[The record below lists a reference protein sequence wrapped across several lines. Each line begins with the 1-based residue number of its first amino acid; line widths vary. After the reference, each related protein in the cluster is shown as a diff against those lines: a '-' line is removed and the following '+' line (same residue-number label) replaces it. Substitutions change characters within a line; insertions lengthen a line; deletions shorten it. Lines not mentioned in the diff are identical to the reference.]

1 MDQVSLFSDLCGWTF
16 QLPLVLAWESPQVI
30 NVSERATPFS
40 LSPCPSASPQLTL
53 HLLCLLPLPF
63 PQSFSTYH
71 AIGGLGVC
79 GPDVFPKRLEDY
91 FFKSLHRADVPLQL
105 PLPRPAIAETF
116 LCPREHMVWL
126 LCVWSG
132 EPEQN
137 KRIPHWW
144 LFGRQASRCVCVCS
158 SSLCSYLSCEQ
169 MFSTG
174 WVAVLSLVPDTSA
187 SSCSPASGHSVC
199 PTLASFL
206 ACIHLSLLHPELCAL
221 SLGNLLE
228 K

>member
-16 QLPLVLAWESPQVI
+16 QLPLVFAWDSPQVI

-40 LSPCPSASPQLTL
+40 LSPCPSSSPQLTL
-53 HLLCLLPLPF
+53 HLLRLLPLPF

-71 AIGGLGVC
+71 TIGGLGVC

-132 EPEQN
+132 EPEQEQEN
-137 KRIPHWW
+137 PTLITVW
-144 LFGRQASRCVCVCS
+144 QASFWVCVCVPPPFVPTSVVSRCS
-158 SSLCSYLSCEQ
+158 L
-169 MFSTG
+169 
-174 WVAVLSLVPDTSA
+174 
-187 SSCSPASGHSVC
+187 
-199 PTLASFL
+199 LAEWLSFL
-206 ACIHLSLLHPELCAL
+206 WSLTPVLHPVPLLQAIQCARL
-221 SLGNLLE
+221 
-228 K
+228 

>member
-40 LSPCPSASPQLTL
+40 LSPCPSSSPQLTL

-144 LFGRQASRCVCVCS
+144 LFGRQASRCVCVCVF
-158 SSLCSYLSCEQ
+158 LLPLFLLKLWADVLYWLSGCP
-169 MFSTG
+169 FSG
-174 WVAVLSLVPDTSA
+174 PWHQCFILFPCFRPFSVPDSSIFLGLHTSVFT
-187 SSCSPASGHSVC
+187 SSR
-199 PTLASFL
+199 
-206 ACIHLSLLHPELCAL
+206 AL
-221 SLGNLLE
+221 RS
-228 K
+228 